1 MSKRTIELEIIQ
13 CDYVD
18 ENSKRCTNDGNKDVI
33 KNCHICHK
41 DLCKT
46 HCLITTVVFLQ
57 AGGSVSSLFHGHRL
71 RFIYYF
77 CNEHSDLLKDT
88 VIEQYGEGL
97 NIPNVGDGTYLI

>member
-1 MSKRTIELEIIQ
+1 MSKRTIKLEIIQ

-18 ENSKRCTNDGNKDVI
+18 EDSKRCTNDGNKDAM
-33 KNCHICHK
+33 KSCHVCHK

-46 HCLITTVVFLQ
+46 HCQVTTVVFLQ

-77 CNEHSDLLKDT
+77 CEEHSDQLKNT
-88 VIEQYGEGL
+88 VNKLYGGGMYM
-97 NIPNVGDGTYLI
+97 PNVGDGTYLI